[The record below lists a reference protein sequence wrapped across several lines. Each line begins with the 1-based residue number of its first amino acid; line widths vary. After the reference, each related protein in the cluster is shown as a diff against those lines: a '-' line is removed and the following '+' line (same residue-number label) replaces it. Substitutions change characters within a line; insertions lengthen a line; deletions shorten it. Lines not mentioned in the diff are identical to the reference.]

1 MKTFKDIKVLG
12 LFESTKAKVFLKYL
26 GFYFIPKLIFVVK
39 NDPK

>member
-1 MKTFKDIKVLG
+1 MKTFKDVKVLG
-12 LFESTKAKVFLKYL
+12 LFESTKAKVLKYL